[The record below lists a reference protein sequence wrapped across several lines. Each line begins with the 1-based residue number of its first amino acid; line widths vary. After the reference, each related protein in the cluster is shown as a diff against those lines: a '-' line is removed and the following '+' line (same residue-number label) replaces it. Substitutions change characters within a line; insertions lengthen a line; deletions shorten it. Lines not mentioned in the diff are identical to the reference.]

1 MMTYE
6 NLQLLHFIEEL
17 LGVFLEIKILQ
28 PQSHNSEQKQSLA
41 MRNKVWL
48 ASVLTLHL
56 RLSRLT
62 VAQV

>member
-28 PQSHNSEQKQSLA
+28 LQSHNSEQKQSLA

-48 ASVLTLHL
+48 ASVVTLHL